1 MYGVQLI
8 TGPALFPWN
17 TTVPLKKIFFSFVF
31 PKSWSWVQTR
41 SDYGTGSWHRWRV
54 SLFTDSTGSILF
66 PQNINSLFLHY
77 NTVVTKHTVRP
88 FLGNIDAHTA
98 LRNGF
103 SQSEVEPERFVTLWQ
118 HRVHKW
124 GQQIGVKPRPRR
136 RRRRTAAEKPALFL
150 FLEDIFFFSPHI
162 LSDKIHLHHD
172 DVERAECA
180 AAARRHTPLGVR

>member
-1 MYGVQLI
+1 MHVWSAAYHRSSFI
-8 TGPALFPWN
+8 SMKYYSSFE
-17 TTVPLKKIFFSFVF
+17 KKNFFVSFVF

-77 NTVVTKHTVRP
+77 NTVVTKHTVRL

-124 GQQIGVKPRPRR
+124 GQRIGVKPRP

-150 FLEDIFFFSPHI
+150 FLEDIFFSPPIYYQIKYIYTMTMWSGPSVRQQHG
-162 LSDKIHLHHD
+162 DTHH
-172 DVERAECA
+172 
-180 AAARRHTPLGVR
+180 

>member
-17 TTVPLKKIFFSFVF
+17 TTVPLKKKIFFSFVF
-31 PKSWSWVQTR
+31 RKSWSWVQTR

-88 FLGNIDAHTA
+88 FSGKHRCSHSLEKWI
-98 LRNGF
+98 F
-103 SQSEVEPERFVTLWQ
+103 S
-118 HRVHKW
+118 KW
-124 GQQIGVKPRPRR
+124 GGARAIHYTVTAPCSQMRPTDRSQTTTTTTTHGR
-136 RRRRTAAEKPALFL
+136 GKTCIIFVSGRH
-150 FLEDIFFFSPHI
+150 FFFSPHI
-162 LSDKIHLHHD
+162 LSDKIHLRHD